1 MGSHVS
7 SSADSSHGPLS
18 EKRSRTV
25 HSILGA
31 AMQIVMEEGVAG
43 LSMSAL
49 AQRAG
54 VSRQTIYNYFPDVE
68 AVLAGLMEMGDAGD
82 SGLADLMESE
92 NDPCAALGVF
102 VDAVVASAASGH
114 PSAMALAPSLP
125 APLRDAITAHQ
136 RHTEHL
142 VIDVLR
148 RGQADGRFRAD
159 LDPELDGRLLCRA
172 ALAAAELAGEP
183 DLDASRL
190 AEHLSTNLLR
200 MVVAEG
206 STPTNR

>member
-1 MGSHVS
+1 MGSHA
-7 SSADSSHGPLS
+7 ADSSHGALS

-54 VSRQTIYNYFPDVE
+54 MSRQTIYNYFPDVE
-68 AVLAGLMEMGDAGD
+68 AVLTGLVEMGDAGD
-82 SGLADLMESE
+82 TELARRMEGE
-92 NDPCAALGVF
+92 DDPRAALCVF

-114 PSAMALAPSLP
+114 PSAVALAPALP
-125 APLRDAITAHQ
+125 ATLRNAIAAHQ
-136 RHTEHL
+136 RHTERL
-142 VIDVLR
+142 VVDVLR
-148 RGQADGRFRAD
+148 RGQEEGRFRAD
-159 LDPELDGRLLCRA
+159 LDPELDGRLFCRA
-172 ALAAAELAGEP
+172 ALAAAELAVEP
-183 DLDASRL
+183 DVEAARL
-190 AEHLSTNLLR
+190 AEHLGADLLR

-206 STPTNR
+206 STPANC